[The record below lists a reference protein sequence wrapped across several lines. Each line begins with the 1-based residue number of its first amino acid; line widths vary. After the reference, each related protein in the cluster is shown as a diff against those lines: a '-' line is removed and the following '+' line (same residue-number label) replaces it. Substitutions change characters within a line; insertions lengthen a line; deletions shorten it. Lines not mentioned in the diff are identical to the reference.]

1 MRSRA
6 TWHAMRRGIGAIA
19 GAALLAIGA
28 PMTSAAAFGTNDYPY
43 RGTVNVLD
51 RWGFYSGYC
60 TSFAAWRLSQEGFVM
75 HGAVLRGPN
84 GRTAFFGNG
93 GSWDAAARSIGF
105 SVDTRP
111 APGAIAVW
119 HGGEG
124 GAWWGGHVAFVLSVD
139 GAGRARVEEYNWS
152 VRNGYD
158 QRTVI
163 APRYIHFT
171 GAGSQPVSYV
181 THTYRTTDVLRMRS
195 GPGTSFASVGTL
207 ASGATIQIVCQVR
220 SSSSVNG
227 STMWDRLNNG
237 SYVSDYY
244 TTTPVYNNFSP
255 GIAHC

>member
-1 MRSRA
+1 
-6 TWHAMRRGIGAIA
+6 
-19 GAALLAIGA
+19 
-28 PMTSAAAFGTNDYPY
+28 
-43 RGTVNVLD
+43 
-51 RWGFYSGYC
+51 
-60 TSFAAWRLSQEGFVM
+60 
-75 HGAVLRGPN
+75 
-84 GRTAFFGNG
+84 
-93 GSWDAAARSIGF
+93 
-105 SVDTRP
+105 
-111 APGAIAVW
+111 
-119 HGGEG
+119 
-124 GAWWGGHVAFVLSVD
+124 VLSVD